1 MTPSRVAGRLS
12 ESQRWALMAAF
23 NGDNTDWIHGRTVSS
38 LLRRGLIQWINNGNA
53 YENGRGGYITT
64 DAGRELVNALESA
77 A

>member
-1 MTPSRVAGRLS
+1 
-12 ESQRWALMAAF
+12 MAAF

-64 DAGRELVNALESA
+64 RAGRELVASLEVVR
-77 A
+77 